1 MSEKTVQQRVN
12 DIVVELMGTPPELLK
27 PESRLD
33 EDLGLD
39 SLDCVEF
46 CIELENE
53 FQIEIPDADAE
64 GVKTLGAAAA
74 YVEKRLNEKQ

>member
-74 YVEKRLNEKQ
+74 YVEKRLGEN